1 MRDINRIDKILDL
14 VRELWEKY
22 PDQRLGQI
30 MSNYV
35 FDNKIVDMFYVEDED
50 VINSISKY
58 L

>member
-1 MRDINRIDKILDL
+1 MRDKQRIDKILDL

-30 MSNYV
+30 MYNYV
-35 FDNKIVDMFYVEDED
+35 FDNRMVDMFYVEDED